1 MSAKELGKLTGK
13 SWQPLA
19 WLEEKKF
26 PEPQKL
32 IILTAAPG
40 ATISKDQNPNLP
52 CTPEEI
58 IENHVEAHKAGA
70 AIVHIHVRDEENIPS
85 PDPELYKRV
94 ILEIKNRCPDVII
107 DCCLA
112 NPINEDTVEARLKP
126 LCELGLPIEL
136 GTISG
141 GSFNITGPLVYIN
154 REEYLRSAAKYLL
167 EKGIKPIITM
177 YNIKQIEDMKKLI
190 IEPGIIKRPF
200 FNLSLGLFGEPARR
214 DILQSWLRYLPE
226 ECDWV
231 AETAGRN
238 WLPTAVEAIL
248 VGGHVRAGM
257 EDGIYMYPHKD
268 DLIKSSQEAVTKVV
282 RIAEELGRE
291 IATPKEAREILAL

>member
-1 MSAKELGKLTGK
+1 
-13 SWQPLA
+13 
-19 WLEEKKF
+19 
-26 PEPQKL
+26 
-32 IILTAAPG
+32 
-40 ATISKDQNPNLP
+40 
-52 CTPEEI
+52 
-58 IENHVEAHKAGA
+58 
-70 AIVHIHVRDEENIPS
+70 
-85 PDPELYKRV
+85 
-94 ILEIKNRCPDVII
+94 
-107 DCCLA
+107 
-112 NPINEDTVEARLKP
+112 
-126 LCELGLPIEL
+126 
-136 GTISG
+136 
-141 GSFNITGPLVYIN
+141 
-154 REEYLRSAAKYLL
+154 
-167 EKGIKPIITM
+167 
-177 YNIKQIEDMKKLI
+177 
-190 IEPGIIKRPF
+190 
-200 FNLSLGLFGEPARR
+200 LFGEPARR